1 METICYSMY
10 NRNLTF
16 VSTILSK
23 IAYIPIIRGAKS
35 RVQKELRNKFVRIII
50 YFIISNQYNHYTK
63 YIFRTMRGRQPLPTY
78 SSFWTRCPQ
87 SGYFQFHLPPNIR
100 AILLYITRIYEH
112 FIFHYSYILYDYFFP
127 YIHIINIHFHMYMI

>member
-63 YIFRTMRGRQPLPTY
+63 YIFRTMRGRQPLPIY
-78 SSFWTRCPQ
+78 SSF
-87 SGYFQFHLPPNIR
+87 
-100 AILLYITRIYEH
+100 
-112 FIFHYSYILYDYFFP
+112 
-127 YIHIINIHFHMYMI
+127 